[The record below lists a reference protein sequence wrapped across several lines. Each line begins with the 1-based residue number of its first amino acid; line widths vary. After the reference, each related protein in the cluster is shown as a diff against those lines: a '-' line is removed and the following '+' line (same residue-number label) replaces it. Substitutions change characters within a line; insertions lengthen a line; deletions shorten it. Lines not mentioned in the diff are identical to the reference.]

1 MTLTLKFLYRYLAES
16 PGFLRD
22 KMFNKGQTTGKSFE
36 KIISGDK
43 RFPDHFKNLSS
54 SGKEAAC
61 PLYL

>member
-1 MTLTLKFLYRYLAES
+1 MILTLKFLYRYIAENPS
-16 PGFLRD
+16 FLRD

-43 RFPDHFKNLSS
+43 QIPDHLKNLSS